1 MAVTILL
8 EYIRQKN
15 IAAAMKVLHL
25 EQIVSRAKI
34 ASLTGMAPSTVSNII
49 AKLEKKRIVEYLDES
64 TTLSS
69 VGRPPLLV
77 RLNPLAFYA
86 VGIDIGVS
94 AASVM
99 IMGLGGKVITSNDID
114 LKAQT
119 DPKRV
124 LAMLVDITEEEISES
139 GVDCNRILGLGIGI
153 RGLIDRRKGIV
164 NRSTSLPEWQEAGV
178 VEFVQKKIPYP
189 VFLENNANA
198 WILGEARFGAGQGKK
213 NIFGAI
219 IEEGIGSGI
228 IINGQL
234 YTGNY
239 SAAGE
244 FGHMMIIPSG
254 PICSCGNRG
263 CLRTLASESAIE
275 TSVMRIMKS
284 GVQTVLRHSRDMDN
298 PAITA
303 REIVDASRQGDTV
316 CSHVVLEA
324 AKFIGLGLVNVVNTL
339 SPEIIIFNDGPLTLY
354 EPFLEAIRQT
364 ISEKAYSREIG
375 IPEIAISNL
384 GENAFCIGAA
394 SVVLDRIFAAV

>member
-1 MAVTILL
+1 MDRTILT
-8 EYIRQKN
+8 EDIRKKN
-15 IAAAMKVLHL
+15 IAAVMKVLHL
-25 EQIVSRAKI
+25 ERIVSRAKI
-34 ASLTGMAPSTVSNII
+34 ASLTGIAPSTASSII
-49 AKLEKKRIVEYLDES
+49 TKLEKKKIVEYLDES
-64 TTLSS
+64 TTLYS

-94 AASVM
+94 DASVM
-99 IMGLGGKVITSNDID
+99 IMGLGGKVITRQDID
-114 LKAQT
+114 LKART
-119 DPKRV
+119 DPNRV
-124 LAMLVDITEEEISES
+124 LAMLADITEEVISES
-139 GVDCNRILGLGIGI
+139 GIDRKRILGLGIGI

-164 NRSTSLPEWQEAGV
+164 NRSTSLPEWQETGV
-178 VEFVQKKIPYP
+178 VEFVQKTLPYP

-213 NIFGAI
+213 NVFGTI

-244 FGHMMIIPSG
+244 FGHMVIIPSG

-263 CLRTLASESAIE
+263 CLRTLSSESAIE

-284 GVQTVLRHSRDMDN
+284 GVQTVLSQNKDMDN
-298 PAITA
+298 PGITA
-303 REIVDASRQGDTV
+303 REIVDASRQGDAV

-324 AKFIGLGLVNVVNTL
+324 AKYIGLGLVNVVNTL
-339 SPEIIIFNDGPLTLY
+339 SPEIIIFNHSSLTLY
-354 EPFLEAIRQT
+354 EPFLEVIRQT
-364 ISEKAYSREIG
+364 VSERAYCREIG

-394 SVVLDRIFAAV
+394 SVVLDRIFAAK